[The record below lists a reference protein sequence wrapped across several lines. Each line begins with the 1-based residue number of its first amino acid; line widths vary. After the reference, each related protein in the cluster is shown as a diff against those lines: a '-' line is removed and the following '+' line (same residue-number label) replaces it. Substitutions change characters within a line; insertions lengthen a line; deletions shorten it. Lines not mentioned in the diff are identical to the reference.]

1 MKKVISFTIYQAPKS
16 WEQMMETNYEKYI
29 LGLNKNLELI
39 KEFYPE
45 WYVYLYHDDTLDTSK
60 LNELY
65 KYDKFESKLISD
77 KSLNA
82 MQWRF
87 LPNDDEDVEL
97 FISRDADSRVSERE
111 QVSVL
116 EWIESG
122 KILHI
127 MRDHPHHGYH
137 ILGGMWGMRRQP
149 DFNMKDECLKYNQS
163 KNYNSEIH
171 WYDKWW
177 DMNFLGEVLYP
188 IYVSNSYIN
197 SETGHAAEPWN
208 REFTIK
214 REDRKFVGEI
224 YDENNNR
231 AYQYTILNN

>member
-16 WEQMMETNYEKYI
+16 WEQIMETNYEKYI

-39 KEFYPE
+39 KKFYPD
-45 WYVYLYHDDTLDTSK
+45 WFVYLYHDETLDTSK
-60 LNELY
+60 LSELY
-65 KYDKFESKLISD
+65 KYEKFESKLISD

-87 LPNDDEDVEL
+87 LPNDDEEVEL
-97 FISRDADSRVSERE
+97 FICRDADSRVTYRE

-116 EWIESG
+116 EWINSG
-122 KILHI
+122 KILHV
-127 MRDHPHHGYH
+127 MRDHPHHHYF
-137 ILGGMWGMRRQP
+137 ILGGMWGMRRQT
-149 DFNMKDECLKYNQS
+149 DFNMKNECLKYNTEN
-163 KNYNSEIH
+163 KYNPETQ

-177 DMNFLGEVLYP
+177 DMNFLRDVLYP
-188 IYVSNSYIN
+188 KYGNNSYVN

-224 YDENNNR
+224 YDENDNR
-231 AYQYTILNN
+231 AYHYTMLNN